1 MNTQSKPSTLTSSHA
16 LCRVA
21 CACGL
26 ALGCTSEAVDLGGDT
41 LTRDLS
47 RGALCAES
55 TEITQDVLVSNQ
67 EELDALAGC
76 EVIHGNLIVR
86 VYADA
91 DLTPL
96 ASLRVVDGDFG
107 LGIPQSWPGVIG
119 YSLSELLDE
128 ELPLLQSGWVESL
141 DGVQALERVG
151 GMYLRGLPDEN
162 LKAFERLT
170 SIGGNLQDFSRGGVI
185 LQQNYNLRDLTG
197 LENMIGLDRL
207 TITLSPALES
217 LDGLRVGEQLGF
229 IGIYG
234 NPLLTDVSALSGV
247 KALDALILWET
258 ALTDLSAFASLETI
272 SQQLSLASNAALVDA
287 SGLSSLIDV
296 DMLLISGNAALERL
310 PAFDGFSAQPSI
322 ITIQGNPELENVTLD
337 FASATS
343 DAYSVEGYPEQPE
356 EYVGF
361 TLGVDVID
369 IRENA
374 SLETISIP
382 NGIELAQLLLIG
394 DNPSL
399 SAVDLGSIQQVDQL
413 TIDQNPNLALVG
425 LGELSSAN
433 VLQIT
438 DNPQLSPAVFDDV
451 QVFVRDVSGNAD

>member
-1 MNTQSKPSTLTSSHA
+1 MNTRFTNSLFASPRM
-16 LCRVA
+16 LCRLA
-21 CACGL
+21 CAGSL
-26 ALGCTSEAVDLGGDT
+26 TLGCSSEAVDLGGGT

-47 RGALCAES
+47 RGAVCAES
-55 TEITQDVLVSNQ
+55 PEITQDVLVSKQ

-86 VYADA
+86 IYADA

-96 ASLRVVDGDFG
+96 GSLRVVDGDLG
-107 LGIPQSWPGVIG
+107 LGIPQRWPGVIG

-128 ELPLLQSGWVESL
+128 ELALVQAGWVESL
-141 DGVQALERVG
+141 DGLRALERVG
-151 GMYLRGLPDEN
+151 SMYLRGLPGED
-162 LKAFERLT
+162 LTAFESLT
-170 SIGGNLQDFSRGGVI
+170 SIGGNLQDFSRGGII
-185 LQQNYNLRDLTG
+185 LQQNYNLRDLAG

-207 TITLSPALES
+207 VITLSPALES

-229 IGIYG
+229 IGLYG

-247 KALDALILWET
+247 KALDALILYET
-258 ALTDLSAFASLETI
+258 ALTDLSAFGSLETI
-272 SQQLSLASNAALVDA
+272 YQQLSITGNASLVDA
-287 SGLSSLIDV
+287 SGLSSLLDV

-310 PAFDGFSAQPSI
+310 PAFDEFTAQPSI

-343 DAYSVEGYPEQPE
+343 DAYNVQGYPEQPE

-369 IRENA
+369 IRDNA

-382 NGIELAQLLLIG
+382 SGLELAQLLMIG
-394 DNPSL
+394 ENPSL

-413 TIDQNPNLALVG
+413 TIDQNPNLALVSR
-425 LGELSSAN
+425 GELTTAN
-433 VLQIT
+433 VLQVT
-438 DNPQLSPAVFDDV
+438 DNPKLSAAVFDEV